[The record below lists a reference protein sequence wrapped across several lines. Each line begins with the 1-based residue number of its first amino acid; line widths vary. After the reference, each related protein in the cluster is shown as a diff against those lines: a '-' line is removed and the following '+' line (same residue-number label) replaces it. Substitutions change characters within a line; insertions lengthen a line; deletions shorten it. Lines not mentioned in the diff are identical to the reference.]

1 MPADFWRARDQ
12 LDQLDLALDQL
23 ALKDRNFD
31 RFALML
37 IDNVVELTLHQHA
50 QDTRLDAELYRL
62 DDGPRYDPK
71 LVAAA
76 LGSHFDTK
84 VKLARTT
91 GLITDK
97 LAESLQYLHGFR
109 NTAYH
114 RGARHEGILHALALF
129 YARLTC
135 QALGQYEPLY
145 FMSSSTDHLPHRA
158 GKYLGALRS
167 ASPRDAFNLAWQ
179 RLDIVAANQGDTL
192 VVDPCADMEKTID
205 AVDDQITFLAT
216 NSAPA
221 GIARGQVI
229 LDCQLWPFAYSEQGE
244 AFAAAN
250 GGPTPLTPGYVDWI
264 ERHYR
269 WPQRADP
276 IPSWRRRAASLA
288 VEKDPH
294 AALKKYCEFMNQSE
308 ALRTA
313 IDTSANQLDAHIQ
326 AQVDSMLEE
335 RHRDHL

>member
-1 MPADFWRARDQ
+1 MIQFLADQ

-23 ALKDRNFD
+23 TLKDRNFD

-50 QDTRLDAELYRL
+50 QDTRLDAELYRP

-76 LGSHFDTK
+76 LGSYFDAK

-91 GLITDK
+91 GLISNK

-129 YARLTC
+129 YARLAC
-135 QALGQYEPLY
+135 QVLGRYEPLY
-145 FMSSSTDHLPHRA
+145 FMSGSTDHLSHRA
-158 GKYLGALRS
+158 VKYLGTFRS
-167 ASPRDAFNLAWQ
+167 VSPRDAFRLAWQ
-179 RLDIVAANQGDTL
+179 RLEIVAAHQGDTL
-192 VVDPCADMEKTID
+192 IADLCADMEKTIEGAD
-205 AVDDQITFLAT
+205 EQITFLAVNT
-216 NSAPA
+216 PPT
-221 GIARGQVI
+221 GITRDQAI
-229 LDCQLWPFAYSEQGE
+229 LDCQLWLLAFSEQGE

-250 GGPTPLTPGYVDWI
+250 GGPAPSTPGYVGWI

-269 WPQRADP
+269 WPHRADP
-276 IPSWRRRAASLA
+276 VPSWRRRAASLA
-288 VEKDPH
+288 AEKDPH
-294 AALKKYCEFMNQSE
+294 AALQKYCEFMSQSE

-335 RHRDHL
+335 RHRDQL